1 MDVTENVPLENL
13 EPATPAPATGIRW
26 GRIVIWVVVALILLF
41 VALGLINAFATQ
53 PQEGRAPDFTLETY
67 GGGTYTLSEL
77 RGQVVVVNFW
87 ASWCLPC
94 AQEAPTLESVWQ
106 DYRDQG
112 VVFLGIDY
120 VDSEAQAL
128 EYLDTYGVT
137 YPNGPDLGTRISD
150 AYHIRGVP
158 ETFVVNAEG
167 EVTFFAQQAL
177 TYQQLAS
184 EIDKALAGR

>member
-1 MDVTENVPLENL
+1 MDMTENAQLESF
-13 EPATPAPATGIRW
+13 EPATQAPGSGIRW
-26 GRIVIWVVVALILLF
+26 GRIIIWIVVALVLLF

-53 PQEGRAPDFTLETY
+53 PQEGKAPDFTLETY
-67 GGGTYTLSEL
+67 GGETYTLSEL

-94 AQEAPTLESVWQ
+94 AQEAPALEAAWQ

-112 VVFLGIDY
+112 VVFLGVDY

-128 EYLDTYGVT
+128 EYLEKYGVT

-158 ETFVVNAEG
+158 ETFVINAGG

-177 TYQQLAS
+177 TYEQLAA
-184 EIDKALAGR
+184 EIDKALADG